1 MSAGSNEWGVEFEL
15 TLKPDV
21 DFDAFLDEFIDDCI
35 ESRELAF
42 SGGGGGA
49 KLQGVVELGE
59 NDAHLANLAHVA
71 AWFANSASIESYR
84 VGEPVDEWE

>member
-15 TLKPDV
+15 TLKPGV

-42 SGGGGGA
+42 SGGGGGMNI
-49 KLQGVVELGE
+49 KGFIELGGR
-59 NDAHLANLAHVA
+59 DAHLANLAHVA
-71 AWFANSASIESYR
+71 AWFANSASIDNYSI
-84 VGEPVDEWE
+84 GEPVDEWE